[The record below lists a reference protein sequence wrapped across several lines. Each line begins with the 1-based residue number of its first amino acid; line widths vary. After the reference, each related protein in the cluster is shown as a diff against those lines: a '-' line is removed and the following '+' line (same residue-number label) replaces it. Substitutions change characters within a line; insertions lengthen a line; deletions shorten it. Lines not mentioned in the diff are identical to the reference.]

1 MTIWLY
7 ESYDGMMDWW
17 PSPNSWTSVDNPAD
31 YRTCVQTVHTVHLGH
46 LGLVVKK
53 HSFCFFPKNI
63 CSIINGLIING
74 VIINGLITNGLI
86 TNGLI
91 TNGLIIL
98 VDHMSQYHECFQ
110 QDWHIWSQM
119 AHAPFIAPKWIS
131 ASSHYSSGVITPKRE
146 NSHDTLKSRNT
157 YLIIY
162 PLVI

>member
-91 TNGLIIL
+91 IFVDHLWSYVPVSWMLSTRLAHMITNGTRAIYSTQMDKRQFSLL
-98 VDHMSQYHECFQ
+98 VWCNHPEKRKQS
-110 QDWHIWSQM
+110 WHTQI
-119 AHAPFIAPKWIS
+119 
-131 ASSHYSSGVITPKRE
+131 
-146 NSHDTLKSRNT
+146 
-157 YLIIY
+157 
-162 PLVI
+162 